1 MKKKILIV
9 TICIIA
15 AVSAGV
21 YGTIQVMENQQEQ
34 EALNTLQQT
43 VTENPLIEQIE
54 QIESE
59 PAVQNGTADD
69 SKIPHDE

>member
-21 YGTIQVMENQQEQ
+21 YGTIQVVENQQEQ

-43 VTENPLIEQIE
+43 VTENPLIPSCPSAKSGVPFKIA
-54 QIESE
+54 S
-59 PAVQNGTADD
+59 VQFC
-69 SKIPHDE
+69 KIPLC